1 MLGILNTVCFQQESC
16 LYLDFFFCS
25 IKTGYL
31 KLNAINIKTGI
42 LRKAYSQFKIC
53 SSVQL

>member
-1 MLGILNTVCFQQESC
+1 MLGILNTIWFQQESC
-16 LYLDFFFCS
+16 LYLDFFCS

-31 KLNAINIKTGI
+31 KLNAIDIKTGI
-42 LRKAYSQFKIC
+42 LRKAYSQFKVC